1 MNLPLDSAPPAGGNW
16 LSGRMPVFLIGLL
29 LLLLL
34 GLSELL
40 LEQVQLRREATL
52 RQQVGNQAGELRA
65 RLLNELNGTLHL
77 ASGLAAYLQS
87 RDGAIDETALQ
98 PWIEGLTRQSRHI
111 RNIALAPDNRISYV
125 YPLAGNE
132 GAMAFTTRTT
142 PCSGPRYSARSM
154 HGSRYW
160 MVPSS

>member
-40 LEQVQLRREATL
+40 LKQVQLRREATL

-77 ASGLAAYLQS
+77 PVAW
-87 RDGAIDETALQ
+87 
-98 PWIEGLTRQSRHI
+98 P
-111 RNIALAPDNRISYV
+111 
-125 YPLAGNE
+125 
-132 GAMAFTTRTT
+132 RT
-142 PCSGPRYSARSM
+142 CKAVMARSTRRPCNP
-154 HGSRYW
+154 GLKA
-160 MVPSS
+160 